1 MQRKNPI
8 LDEAVQSFQRKIMR
22 SIAGTACVVFGAA
35 GVLAVPDILNASDLT
50 GTFQSWQSEAV
61 QKIESGLKLAS
72 DTVQR
77 APAPAKS
84 APVRTLDE
92 QVAPAPS
99 SSSSSPAP
107 TVAPAP
113 APRRIVL
120 TSVPMPKPVFVTNA
134 AVPMDEIVTPTM
146 DLLSP
151 KFAVTQPLVGESI
164 PTPDLTAKIDRT
176 EKAPVDGPAL
186 SPQDLAAVI
195 PDAIYPMP
203 KAEPVPV
210 PKPVEAAKAVE
221 PPKPPT
227 PAERLGLKGKDRAK
241 AEKCLAQAVYFES
254 RNEPVRGQIAV
265 AQVVMNRVFLPYY
278 PKDPCSVVF
287 QNAHRLLGCQFTFAC
302 DGQPESIRE
311 HGAWSRAQRIAKQ
324 TLDAK
329 VWLPEV
335 AKATHYHA
343 TYVRPAWVREMKK
356 MAKHGVHVFYRP
368 WRWGDGSNEPGWGTA
383 TAAPKHTAS
392 LKKT

>member
-1 MQRKNPI
+1 
-8 LDEAVQSFQRKIMR
+8 MR
-22 SIAGTACVVFGAA
+22 LVAGTACVVFGAA

-50 GTFQSWQSEAV
+50 GTFQSFQSSAV

-77 APAPAKS
+77 APSVAPAKVS
-84 APVRTLDE
+84 PVRTFDE

-99 SSSSSPAP
+99 SSSSAPAP

-120 TSVPMPKPVFVTNA
+120 TSVPMPKPFIVANA
-134 AVPMDEIVTPTM
+134 AIPMDEIVTPTM
-146 DLLSP
+146 DVLSP
-151 KFAVTQPLVGESI
+151 SFASRQPLVSESI
-164 PTPDLTAKIDRT
+164 PTPDLTANIDRI
-176 EKAPVDGPAL
+176 EKDKPAVEAPPL
-186 SPQDLAAVI
+186 SPQELAAVI
-195 PDAIYPMP
+195 PEAINPMP
-203 KAEPVPV
+203 KTEPVPV
-210 PKPVEAAKAVE
+210 PKPIEAAKVVE

-254 RNEPVRGQIAV
+254 RNEPVKGQIAV
-265 AQVVMNRVFLPYY
+265 AQVVMNRVFSPYY

-302 DGQPESIRE
+302 DGHPELIRE
-311 HGAWSRAQRIAKQ
+311 RSAWTRAQRIAKQ

-368 WRWGDGSNEPGWGTA
+368 WRWGDGANEPGWGTA
-383 TAAPKHTAS
+383 AAPKQTAA